1 MKHDGH
7 YSLQERCGQRGQAQT
22 IAGARF
28 LRANRLSLLRV
39 GLVAG
44 LLNGGAGILIGQA
57 ARAGD
62 VAALPHAAPIGLKT
76 CLPVAPGAHE
86 DYRLPPTKVLPEG
99 VSFATDWMG
108 NMNGGWFGIQA
119 MDRCRMRPDNGF
131 LTWHGLEA
139 VRVEVQPDDDPLALH
154 ANSERAEVLIMQD
167 GKGNQLKET
176 NKSGTQYYATSY
188 YLPENWQGQQLP
200 WSAFAPL
207 DCSADN
213 QNRCNSWSFVWQ
225 FLGWGGMMA
234 AQTSPSGP
242 QLYRF
247 NNMPFADG
255 SRVALGKWTDFVFSV
270 EWGSGTY
277 RVWRRDEGGEKFALV
292 LMGMT
297 PVPAGKD
304 FYIKQGLYRGGNVGG
319 RTDVLWIGPTARGTS
334 FAAVERQAFGTANGS
349 NSAAH

>member
-7 YSLQERCGQRGQAQT
+7 FAVQEHRCRRTPAPS
-22 IAGARF
+22 IAKGCL
-28 LRANRLSLLRV
+28 LRAIPPSLLRV
-39 GLVAG
+39 TLLAG
-44 LLNGGAGILIGQA
+44 FLNCGAGILIGQA

-62 VAALPHAAPIGLKT
+62 VAALPRVAPISLQT

-86 DYRLPPTKVLPEG
+86 EYRLPPTKALPAG

-108 NMNGGWFGIQA
+108 NTNGGWFGVQA

-131 LTWHGLEA
+131 LTWHGMEA
-139 VRVEVQPDDDPLALH
+139 VRVEVQPNDDPLALH

-167 GKGNQLKET
+167 LKGNQLKET
-176 NKSGTQYYATSY
+176 NKSGAQYYATSY
-188 YLPENWQGQQLP
+188 YFPENWQGQQLP

-207 DCSADN
+207 DCSAGD

-225 FLGWGGMMA
+225 FLGWGGMSA
-234 AQTSPSGP
+234 AQTSVGGP

-270 EWGSGTY
+270 EWNSGTF
-277 RVWRRDEGGEKFALV
+277 RVWRRDQGGEKFALV
-292 LMGMT
+292 LIGMT

-319 RTDVLWIGPTARGTS
+319 RTDVLWIGPTARGGT
-334 FAAVERQAFGTANGS
+334 FAAVEQQAFGTANGS
-349 NSAAH
+349 K

>member
-1 MKHDGH
+1 MKHHGH
-7 YSLQERCGQRGQAQT
+7 STLQERPCRTSPARGVT
-22 IAGARF
+22 RS
-28 LRANRLSLLRV
+28 SLLGV
-39 GLVAG
+39 TLVVG
-44 LLNGGAGILIGQA
+44 LLNCGAGILMGQA

-62 VAALPHAAPIGLKT
+62 EATLPRAHPIAFKT

-86 DYRLPPTKVLPEG
+86 EYRLPPTKRLADG

-108 NMNGGWFGIQA
+108 NQNGGWFGVQA

-131 LTWHGLEA
+131 LTWHGMEA
-139 VRVEVQPDDDPLALH
+139 VRVEVQPNDDPLALH

-188 YLPENWQGQQLP
+188 YFPESWQGQQLP

-207 DCSADN
+207 DCSAGD

-225 FLGWGGMMA
+225 FLGWGGMSA
-234 AQTSPSGP
+234 AQTSPGGP

-247 NNMPFADG
+247 NNMPFANG
-255 SRVALGKWTDFVFSV
+255 SQVALGKWTDFVFSV
-270 EWGSGTY
+270 EWNSGYY

-319 RTDVLWIGPTARGTS
+319 RTDVLWIGPTARGTN
-334 FAAVERQAFGTANGS
+334 FAAVEQQAFGTANGS
-349 NSAAH
+349 TSAAH

>member
-1 MKHDGH
+1 VSH
-7 YSLQERCGQRGQAQT
+7 
-22 IAGARF
+22 
-28 LRANRLSLLRV
+28 
-39 GLVAG
+39 
-44 LLNGGAGILIGQA
+44 A

-62 VAALPHAAPIGLKT
+62 VAALPRAQPIAFKT

-86 DYRLPPTKVLPEG
+86 EYRLQPTKRLPDG

-108 NMNGGWFGIQA
+108 NQNGGWFGVQA

-131 LTWHGLEA
+131 LTWHGMEA
-139 VRVEVQPDDDPLALH
+139 VRVEVQPNDDPLALH
-154 ANSERAEVLIMQD
+154 ANSERAEVLGMQD

-188 YLPENWQGQQLP
+188 YFPENWQGQQLP

-207 DCSADN
+207 DCSAGD

-225 FLGWGGMMA
+225 FLGWGGMSA
-234 AQTSPSGP
+234 AQTSPTGP

-247 NNMPFADG
+247 NNTPFADG
-255 SRVALGKWTDFVFSV
+255 SRVALGKWTDFVFSI
-270 EWGSGTY
+270 EWGSGHY
-277 RVWRRDEGGEKFALV
+277 RVWRREEGGEFALV

-304 FYIKQGLYRGGNVGG
+304 LPQA
-319 RTDVLWIGPTARGTS
+319 RTSMSSRAFTA
-334 FAAVERQAFGTANGS
+334 AAM
-349 NSAAH
+349 SAAARMCSGSVRPRAVRVW